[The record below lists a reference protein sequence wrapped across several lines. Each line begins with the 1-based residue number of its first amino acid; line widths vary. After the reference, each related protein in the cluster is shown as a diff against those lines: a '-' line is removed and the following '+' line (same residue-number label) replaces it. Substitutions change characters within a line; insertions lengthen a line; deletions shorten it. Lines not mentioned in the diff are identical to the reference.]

1 LVEVLGK
8 EPEKDVVSL
17 DFLQQ
22 HHVQWI
28 VITSEFGF
36 EGVEVDEL
44 RKSLGEIDNELRGP

>member
-1 LVEVLGK
+1 MVEVLGK

-22 HHVQWI
+22 YHVQWI

-36 EGVEVDEL
+36 EGVEIDEL
-44 RKSLGEIDNELRGP
+44 RQTLSEIDNELRGP